1 MSSKKNELKGE
12 TMKKIILILSVVAIS
27 FAFLHADVYI
37 KQKTSVGAFMGQP
50 PKDVVQEHWLG
61 KNKMAMIS
69 QENSMILDM
78 ETKKLHMVIHGSKSY
93 IETGLPLDMT
103 KLMPEQMAQMMKGM
117 MESMTINVQPNG
129 QTKKV
134 LDWNAAGYD
143 VKMNMMGMDMK
154 MVFWA
159 SKDVPFDWKKYSDL
173 YSELYKAQFRMGEK
187 FMKEFKKVQ
196 GFPVETEMDF
206 MGMKITSTTE
216 EISEK
221 KPDAAT
227 YSVPAGYTKKDK
239 LSMEDM
245 QQR

>member
-1 MSSKKNELKGE
+1 
-12 TMKKIILILSVVAIS
+12 MKKIILIVSVVAIS

-37 KQKTSVGAFMGQP
+37 KQKTSMGAMMGQP
-50 PKDVVQEHWLG
+50 PKEVIQEHWLG

-69 QENSMILDM
+69 LENSMILDM
-78 ETKKLHMVIHGSKSY
+78 EAKKLYMVIHGSKSY
-93 IETGLPLDMT
+93 IETGLPLDMI
-103 KLMPEQMAQMMKGM
+103 KLMPEQAAQMMKGM
-117 MESMTINVQPNG
+117 MEGMTIDVQPNG

-134 LDWNAAGYD
+134 GNWNASGYD
-143 VKMNMMGMDMK
+143 VKITVMGMEMK
-154 MVFWA
+154 MTFWA

-187 FMKEFKKVQ
+187 FIKEFKKVQ
-196 GFPVETEMDF
+196 GFPVATEMDL

-239 LSMEDM
+239 LSMQDM